1 MSAHQ
6 AGLAP
11 YCTYLHNDGD
21 GILLKRMVGGAEE
34 VPLKTKNEVL
44 LIHLFSV
51 QLAVFRQSRKWSI
64 MMGVKPLTY
73 VCTRA
78 AIQF

>member
-1 MSAHQ
+1 
-6 AGLAP
+6 
-11 YCTYLHNDGD
+11 LHNDGD

-51 QLAVFRQSRKWSI
+51 QLAVFHQSRK
-64 MMGVKPLTY
+64 
-73 VCTRA
+73 
-78 AIQF
+78 